1 MSIRRAPRAR
11 VDFTVVENRIVN
23 DARIGWAA
31 RGLLIYLLSKPD
43 DWKVSVPALINET
56 AGARSKTGRDG
67 VYSLLSELRDAGYAT
82 LEKDREAGK
91 ITACHWV
98 ISETPLLGEPTPDT
112 AEPIPAEPLP
122 AKPDA
127 LLRTE
132 RLPRTESTKDLPSGD
147 VELPFDAP
155 PAVPKPL
162 RMRHSRPP
170 MPLTEAVAIWNRVCG
185 GTLRRVTKLTPDRSR
200 HLTAR
205 LADLPEETRLDDW
218 EAACERVMASD
229 WLLGRLN
236 SPGPHQNWQ
245 ADFDFIVTERA
256 WVKLAEG
263 IYDNKRSASVRRF
276 ADGSE
281 IAPGTV

>member
-1 MSIRRAPRAR
+1 VSIRRAPRAR

-23 DARIGWAA
+23 DTRIGWAA

-56 AGARSKTGRDG
+56 SEALSKTGRDG
-67 VYSLLSELRDAGYAT
+67 VYSLLNELREAGYAT
-82 LEKDREAGK
+82 LEKARDAGK

-98 ISETPLLGEPTPDT
+98 ISEAPLPADPTPDA

-155 PAVPKPL
+155 PNPIKPAPAAAKPVPCERAV
-162 RMRHSRPP
+162 
-170 MPLTEAVAIWNRVCG
+170 EIWNEVAG
-185 GTLRRVTKLTPDRSR
+185 P
-200 HLTAR
+200 
-205 LADLPEETRLDDW
+205 
-218 EAACERVMASD
+218 
-229 WLLGRLN
+229 LLGRVAKLTDARRKHLRARLLEMPEGRLDAWGDYCRRIVA
-236 SPGPHQNWQ
+236 SDYLSGRMVRTGAYANWR
-245 ADFDFIVTERA
+245 ADFDWAIRA
-256 WVKLAEG
+256 DSAVKVQEG
-263 IYDNKRSASVRRF
+263 RYDNARSAPTGRRF

-281 IAPGTV
+281 IAPGTI